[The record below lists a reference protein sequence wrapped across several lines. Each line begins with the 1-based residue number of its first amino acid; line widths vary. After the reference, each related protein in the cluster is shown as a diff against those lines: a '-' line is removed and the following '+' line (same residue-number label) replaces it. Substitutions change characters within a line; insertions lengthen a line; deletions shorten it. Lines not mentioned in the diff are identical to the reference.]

1 MAFREGVWLR
11 GGTTEGTCQDCRKH
25 VHHMFILAITPLWQR
40 RHTSA
45 GWFASGLSLT
55 AHDGTAAGGLLGDIE
70 LFVAVAIQ
78 CEFSYTKRCIGIG
91 AVGAQRKATAR

>member
-1 MAFREGVWLR
+1 MAFRESLWLR

-25 VHHMFILAITPLWQR
+25 VHHMFILAITPSWQR
-40 RHTSA
+40 RQTSA
-45 GWFASGLSLT
+45 GWFASGLSWS
-55 AHDGTAAGGLLGDIE
+55 DGIAAGGLLGDIE

-91 AVGAQRKATAR
+91 AVGVQRKATAR